1 MASGDLSPN
10 RQFAFRANTANLI
23 LGEKIHL
30 RLVAKDMSKAAR
42 EVPVTIF
49 ADDQPIA
56 RTSLTTDG
64 DNAGGL
70 HAEYVPPRTGL
81 YRTVVT
87 LPGGATQEIRWM
99 VYDDNPE
106 EKEVA
111 TDTPYL
117 RALCEASGGRVLAPD
132 ELPKLIETLQKP
144 TADLKPKER
153 TTSVWDRAWVFYL
166 ACFALAF
173 DWYLRRKW
181 GLC

>member
-1 MASGDLSPN
+1 M
-10 RQFAFRANTANLI
+10 
-23 LGEKIHL
+23 
-30 RLVAKDMSKAAR
+30 
-42 EVPVTIF
+42 
-49 ADDQPIA
+49 
-56 RTSLTTDG
+56 
-64 DNAGGL
+64 
-70 HAEYVPPRTGL
+70 PPRTGL
-81 YRTVVT
+81 YRAVAT

-132 ELPKLIETLQKP
+132 ELPNLLDTLQNRPP
-144 TADLKPKER
+144 TCKPKER

-181 GLC
+181 GYAEGRYNLLTAGTSPSRGETRGGKSIGPFCRASGAHQGRQVEYSGVPRSQAGPGTRPYATGRPALLASLHSGRL